1 MLTKEI
7 FRESVDTL
15 LQVHKVYSTLYGIGI
30 DISESMLDTGAF
42 KLFDK
47 LLESHFSKEDC
58 DVICEWVYDRVFD
71 IQKTSGQDLDV
82 KINYIYNKD
91 GEVVVD
97 NFDSLCEYYGIE

>member
-58 DVICEWVYDRVFD
+58 DVIREWVYDRVFD
-71 IQKTSGQDLDV
+71 IQKTYGQDLDV

-97 NFDSLCEYYGIE
+97 NFDSLCEYYEIV